1 MADSPI
7 RREKKIKKAF
17 RWKCGRLPRATQDKL
32 SAPERDF
39 VKSYERILNSY
50 QKQCRVDLTVGFF
63 PPGENLL
70 KVRVTEDLGVMEFDY
85 IGEADLQVGTV
96 HLLLHEEAERLIIEG
111 KLEHLA

>member
-1 MADSPI
+1 M
-7 RREKKIKKAF
+7 
-17 RWKCGRLPRATQDKL
+17 
-32 SAPERDF
+32 
-39 VKSYERILNSY
+39 NSY

-70 KVRVTEDLGVMEFDY
+70 KVRVTEDLGVMEFGDY
-85 IGEADLQVGTV
+85 ISEADLQVGTV